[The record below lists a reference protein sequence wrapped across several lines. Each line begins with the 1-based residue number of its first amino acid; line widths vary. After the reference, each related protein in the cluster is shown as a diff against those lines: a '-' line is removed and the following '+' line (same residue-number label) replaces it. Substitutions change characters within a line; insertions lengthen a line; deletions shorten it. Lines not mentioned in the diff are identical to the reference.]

1 MTLEQT
7 KLALVWSQLPVN
19 AGENE
24 IELTNALAH
33 LVAIGQVDV
42 FIDDSDG
49 QIKFQMI
56 PQSSERDELES
67 IIDEISRG

>member
-19 AGENE
+19 AGEVE
-24 IELTNALAH
+24 IEVTNALAH

-49 QIKFQMI
+49 EIKFQKI
-56 PQSSERDELES
+56 TGGCNES
-67 IIDEISRG
+67 ASR

>member
-33 LVAIGQVDV
+33 LVATGQVDV

>member
-19 AGENE
+19 AGEDE
-24 IELTNALAH
+24 IELTNALAY
-33 LVAIGQVDV
+33 LVETGQVDV

-49 QIKFQMI
+49 EIKFQHI
-56 PQSSERDELES
+56 NRT
-67 IIDEISRG
+67 IH

>member
-19 AGENE
+19 AGEVE
-24 IELTNALAH
+24 IEVTNALAH

-49 QIKFQMI
+49 LVKFQMI
-56 PQSSERDELES
+56 SPPSGRDELE
-67 IIDEISRG
+67 

>member
-24 IELTNALAH
+24 IELTNALAQ
-33 LVAIGQVDV
+33 LVASGEVDV

-49 QIKFQMI
+49 QVKFQHI
-56 PQSSERDELES
+56 QHT
-67 IIDEISRG
+67 IH

>member
-7 KLALVWSQLPVN
+7 KQALVWSQLPVN
-19 AGENE
+19 AGEDE

-33 LVAIGQVDV
+33 LVAIGEVDV

-49 QIKFQMI
+49 EIKFQAI
-56 PQSSERDELES
+56 PKGCAEDDLES
-67 IIDEISRG
+67 IIDEITRG

>member
-7 KLALVWSQLPVN
+7 KQALVFSQLS
-19 AGENE
+19 ETIDETERE
-24 IELTNALAH
+24 IIKALGQ
-33 LVAIGQVDV
+33 LVAAGQVDV

-49 QIKFQMI
+49 LVKFQMI
-56 PQSSERDELES
+56 SPPSGRDELES

>member
-7 KLALVWSQLPVN
+7 KVALVWSQLPAN

-24 IELTNALAH
+24 IELTNALAY
-33 LVAIGQVDV
+33 LVTTGQVDV

-49 QIKFQMI
+49 EIKYEHITRSCDDQGT
-56 PQSSERDELES
+56 
-67 IIDEISRG
+67 SR

>member
-7 KLALVWSQLPVN
+7 KLALVWSQVPAN

-24 IELTNALAH
+24 IELANTLAS
-33 LVAIGQVDV
+33 LVASGQVDV

-49 QIKFQMI
+49 QIKYQYI
-56 PQSSERDELES
+56 A
-67 IIDEISRG
+67 

>member
-19 AGENE
+19 AGESDIE
-24 IELTNALAH
+24 ITSALAH
-33 LVAIGQVDV
+33 LVAIGEVDV

-49 QIKFQMI
+49 LVKFQKI
-56 PQSSERDELES
+56 SES
-67 IIDEISRG
+67 

>member
-7 KLALVWSQLPVN
+7 KQALVWSQLPVN
-19 AGENE
+19 AGEDE
-24 IELTNALAH
+24 IEVTNALAH

-49 QIKFQMI
+49 EVKFQHI
-56 PQSSERDELES
+56 QHT
-67 IIDEISRG
+67 IH

>member
-24 IELTNALAH
+24 IELTNALAY

-49 QIKFQMI
+49 QIKFQKI
-56 PQSSERDELES
+56 TGGCNES
-67 IIDEISRG
+67 ASR

>member
-19 AGENE
+19 AGEVE
-24 IELTNALAH
+24 IEVTNALAH
-33 LVAIGQVDV
+33 LVVTGQVDV

-49 QIKFQMI
+49 SVKFQMI
-56 PQSSERDELES
+56 K
-67 IIDEISRG
+67 GGCNGA

>member
-24 IELTNALAH
+24 IELTNVLAQ
-33 LVAIGQVDV
+33 LVASGQVDV

-49 QIKFQMI
+49 EIKFQYI
-56 PQSSERDELES
+56 SEGCNE
-67 IIDEISRG
+67 

>member
-19 AGENE
+19 AGEDE
-24 IELTNALAH
+24 IEITNALAY
-33 LVAIGQVDV
+33 LVEIGQVDV

-49 QIKFQMI
+49 EIKFQMI
-56 PQSSERDELES
+56 SE
-67 IIDEISRG
+67 G

>member
-7 KLALVWSQLPVN
+7 KQALVFSQLS
-19 AGENE
+19 ETIDETERE
-24 IELTNALAH
+24 IIKALGQ
-33 LVAIGQVDV
+33 LVAAGQVDV

-49 QIKFQMI
+49 LVKFQMI